1 MTKLI
6 EKAKKGNK
14 KAKEEIYNSTCDE
27 LFCYCRQLCGNE
39 NDAQDLMQ
47 DTYLTIFEKLEQ
59 YRRDD
64 NFKGWIHTIALHKF
78 YNKIRNKQPQ
88 VSIDEFDET
97 FADDDEL
104 YAPESYA
111 EKKDIQKILTEIIS
125 ENLSDTQRITVIL
138 YYYDEMSVG
147 EIAKELDCPEGTIK
161 TRLYH
166 SRKIIKDELLKRGV
180 VLGGSTLLISAAL
193 KAYSS
198 SFTISAASAAAGSV
212 IGQNLLHTAVKS
224 AITLT
229 KGKII
234 AGAAV
239 VAVAGGS
246 VGIYHMA
253 NSNKEENE
261 IQKSPIHSVTTEI
274 NLPSAETVST
284 TVSQTQTTVT
294 EITTEETATE
304 EFTTEAA
311 EQSTEVSQPGGELLD
326 YHFDSNNMT
335 VMIPENYT
343 PSMYFK
349 TLNEDG
355 SYSLTKTQMLDTE
368 ITNSR
373 NIFSSHEK
381 NVLKFKP
388 DDFSG
393 DETIFMARHLEE
405 PEDIDIKSEL
415 DFFYDGVVLSEPQEI
430 KVSMDNTNSPE
441 SPTEK
446 SADSYSFTAED
457 NKLSGTAL
465 IIKGNTT
472 ITHIIIFSDCSGT
485 RQQEY
490 QAIIDSIKLSFQD
503 NSWRDRYDIPD
514 SLS

>member
-1 MTKLI
+1 MTELF

-78 YNKIRNKQPQ
+78 YNKIRNQRPQ
-88 VSIDEFDET
+88 ISIDECDE
-97 FADDDEL
+97 AVIDDDEL
-104 YAPESYA
+104 YAPEGYA

-125 ENLSDTQRITVIL
+125 EDLSDTQRITVIL

-147 EIAKELDCPEGTIK
+147 EIAKELDCPEGTVK

-166 SRKIIKDELLKRGV
+166 SRKIIKDQLLKRGV
-180 VLGGSTLLISAAL
+180 VLGGGTLLISATL
-193 KAYSS
+193 KAYSA
-198 SFTISAASAAAGSV
+198 SFAISAASASAVSV

-239 VAVAGGS
+239 IAVAGGS
-246 VGIYHMA
+246 VGIYHVA

-261 IQKSPIHSVTTEI
+261 IRKSPRHSEISEI
-274 NLPSAETVST
+274 NSPFTETVWT

-294 EITTEETATE
+294 EITPEETATE
-304 EFTTEAA
+304 ATE
-311 EQSTEVSQPGGELLD
+311 QHTEVSQPGGEPLD
-326 YHFDSNNMT
+326 YHFDSNNMI

-355 SYSLTKTQMLDTE
+355 SYSMTRTNMLDKE

-373 NIFSSHEK
+373 NIFSVHVKE
-381 NVLKFKP
+381 VLKFKP

-393 DETIFMARHLEE
+393 DETIYMARHLEE

-415 DFFYDGVVLSEPQEI
+415 DFFYDGVVLSEPKEI

-465 IIKGNTT
+465 VIKGNTT
-472 ITHIIIFSDCSGT
+472 NTHILIFSDCSGT

-490 QAIIDSIKLSFQD
+490 QAMIDSIELSFQD
-503 NSWRDRYDIPD
+503 NSWRERYDIPD
-514 SLS
+514 SLR